1 MVILHSKQFIFVKTI
16 KTAGTSIEA
25 ALSTYRQPE
34 DVFTVINKEIQGH
47 KPQNYRGLY
56 FPYKDFLDMFARYH
70 RAWLKSVKESFL
82 LIKYWNHIPAQLI
95 RHRLGKKPWD
105 RYASIAVERNPW
117 EKALSFYYMIKG
129 REKISFGDFLKSK
142 YIPINYPL
150 NTDQQGRVI
159 VDRVYDYE
167 KLYSDFSAGLQSID
181 IELKHLNHV
190 RLRGNHAGT
199 DYHAVFRQ
207 DYMRYNE
214 RIKSLFKEE
223 IDLFGYELR

>member
-70 RAWLKSVKESFL
+70 RAWLKSVYELFL
-82 LIKYWNHIPAQLI
+82 LIKYW
-95 RHRLGKKPWD
+95 
-105 RYASIAVERNPW
+105 
-117 EKALSFYYMIKG
+117 
-129 REKISFGDFLKSK
+129 
-142 YIPINYPL
+142 
-150 NTDQQGRVI
+150 
-159 VDRVYDYE
+159 
-167 KLYSDFSAGLQSID
+167 
-181 IELKHLNHV
+181 
-190 RLRGNHAGT
+190 NHAGT